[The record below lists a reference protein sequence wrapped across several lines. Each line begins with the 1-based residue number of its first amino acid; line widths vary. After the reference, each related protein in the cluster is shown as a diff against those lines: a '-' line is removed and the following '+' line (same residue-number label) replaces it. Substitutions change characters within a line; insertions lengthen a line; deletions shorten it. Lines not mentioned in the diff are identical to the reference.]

1 MDVTEATFETDVIAR
16 SHEHPV
22 VVDFWAAWCGPCRA
36 LTPVLEAQIA
46 ERDGAVELAKV
57 DVDANPGLSATFRV
71 QGIPAVKAF
80 KDGRVVSEFVGAR
93 SPVAV
98 SSFLDELLAPP
109 QTDGVVDSLRESG
122 ELPEVLASLDAGDPE
137 RALDLLLEEIPDASP
152 DRREWLREL
161 ALAIFHDLGP
171 EDPVTIAYRRRL
183 ATALYLPGSA
193 GRRAA
198 QRAVAARYERCAA
211 TPFFPHAPS

>member
-1 MDVTEATFETDVIAR
+1 MDVTEATFETDVIER
-16 SHEHPV
+16 SHERPV

-36 LTPVLEAQIA
+36 LTPVLEEQIA
-46 ERDGAVELAKV
+46 TRDGSVTLAKV
-57 DVDANPGLSATFRV
+57 DVDANPGLSATFHV

-109 QTDGVVDSLRESG
+109 RVPGLVDELRESG
-122 ELPEVLASLDAGDPE
+122 ELPEVCAALEEDDHE
-137 RALDLLLEEIPDASP
+137 RALGLILSDIPYASP
-152 DRREWLREL
+152 ERRERLREI
-161 ALAIFHDLGP
+161 ALAVFEDLGP

-183 ATALYLPGSA
+183 ATALY
-193 GRRAA
+193 
-198 QRAVAARYERCAA
+198 
-211 TPFFPHAPS
+211 

>member
-1 MDVTEATFETDVIAR
+1 VDVTDASFESDVIER
-16 SHEHPV
+16 SHGRPV

-46 ERDGAVELAKV
+46 EREGAVELAKV

-80 KDGRVVSEFVGAR
+80 KNGKVVSEFVGAR

-98 SSFLDELLAPP
+98 ASFLDELLAPP
-109 QTDGVVDSLRESG
+109 RVAGVLEALRESG
-122 ELPEVLASLDAGDPE
+122 ELPHVLGALEEDDPE
-137 RALDLLLEEIPDASP
+137 RALDLLLAEIPEASP
-152 DRREWLREL
+152 ERREWLREL
-161 ALAIFHDLGP
+161 ALAIFHDLGH

-183 ATALYLPGSA
+183 ATALY
-193 GRRAA
+193 
-198 QRAVAARYERCAA
+198 
-211 TPFFPHAPS
+211 

>member
-1 MDVTEATFETDVIAR
+1 MDVTEASFESDVIER
-16 SHEHPV
+16 SRERPV

-57 DVDANPGLSATFRV
+57 DVDANPGLSATFSV

-80 KDGRVVSEFVGAR
+80 KDGKVVSEFVGAR

-98 SSFLDELLAPP
+98 ASFLDELLAPP
-109 QTDGVVDSLRESG
+109 RVTGVVEALRESG
-122 ELPEVLASLDAGDPE
+122 ELPDVVGALEAGDPE
-137 RALDLLLEEIPDASP
+137 RALDILIAQIPEASSERR
-152 DRREWLREL
+152 DRLREL
-161 ALAIFHDLGP
+161 ALAIFHDLGH

-183 ATALYLPGSA
+183 ATVLY
-193 GRRAA
+193 
-198 QRAVAARYERCAA
+198 
-211 TPFFPHAPS
+211 

>member
-1 MDVTEATFETDVIAR
+1 VDVTEASFETDVIER
-16 SHEHPV
+16 SHERPV

-80 KDGRVVSEFVGAR
+80 KDGKVVSEFVGAR

-98 SSFLDELLAPP
+98 ASFLDELLAPP
-109 QTDGVVDSLRESG
+109 RVTGVVETLRESG
-122 ELPEVLASLDAGDPE
+122 ELPDVLGALEAGAPE
-137 RALDLLLEEIPDASP
+137 RALDLLLAEIPEASAE
-152 DRREWLREL
+152 RRDWLREL
-161 ALAIFHDLGP
+161 ALAIFHDLGH

-183 ATALYLPGSA
+183 ATALY
-193 GRRAA
+193 
-198 QRAVAARYERCAA
+198 
-211 TPFFPHAPS
+211 